1 MNYIDMLLFLAL
13 FLITFICAKKGLF
26 YVLAQYIASIAAF
39 ILAKL
44 LSVPVASYV
53 YSHFLKNGIQSKLM
67 ELFPDGTLTGDLNQA
82 LTSVWDSLPVP
93 VQNLAVQFHLQDMLH
108 TISGKTEPATV
119 DQLLNTY
126 AEPFISK
133 ALSFISLFVLFLL
146 FSAILKLIA
155 FFLNR
160 AVFKNRDTVVGR
172 FNTLGGAFLGVL
184 RGALTVFAA
193 ALLLNIIVSFF
204 PDSGFNH
211 AVSASYLCNY
221 LSTWL

>member
-1 MNYIDMLLFLAL
+1 MNYIDILLFLAL

-44 LSVPVASYV
+44 LSVPAASYV
-53 YSHFLKNGIQSKLM
+53 YSHFLKSGIQSKLM
-67 ELFPDGTLTGDLNQA
+67 ELFPDGTLTVDLNQA
-82 LTSVWDSLPVP
+82 LTSVWNSLPAP

-119 DQLLNTY
+119 DQLLSTY

-133 ALSFISLFVLFLL
+133 ALSFISLLVLFLL